1 MAHHFNGFINASQL
15 ALSQRSGLG
24 NSCRVFRQDEKIQ
37 NKRSPP
43 RHPRWV
49 EDLEVMEGM
58 EGGEFFDRAAEVM
71 SHSLWHLEH
80 PKGGFDNSLPRKR
93 LT

>member
-1 MAHHFNGFINASQL
+1 MF
-15 ALSQRSGLG
+15 SG
-24 NSCRVFRQDEKIQ
+24 EKKKKTTQ
-37 NKRSPP
+37 KTQSKRRP
-43 RHPRWV
+43 RHPQWV

-71 SHSLWHLEH
+71 SHSLWHGEH
-80 PKGGFDNSLPRKR
+80 PKGGFDNRPPRKR